1 MKIKIKKLWNIPE
14 ILLKVWKI
22 PDIMQVGDIS

>member
-1 MKIKIKKLWNIPE
+1 MKIKIKKVWNIPE